1 MLFSFAS
8 IDAIQNPADETRDE
22 VTRIEIS
29 YQGSTM
35 KQPAWRSYVRGQWY
49 GDPLKGFGDPWWDCP
64 YAKDVIDEG

>member
-1 MLFSFAS
+1 
-8 IDAIQNPADETRDE
+8 

-35 KQPAWRSYVRGQWY
+35 KQPAWRSYVKDQWY

-64 YAKDVIDEG
+64 YTKDVIDEG

>member
-8 IDAIQNPADETRDE
+8 VDTIQNPADKTRDE

-35 KQPAWRSYVRGQWY
+35 KQPA
-49 GDPLKGFGDPWWDCP
+49 
-64 YAKDVIDEG
+64 